1 MKKFSII
8 KEADTGFFAP
18 IENIVGRML
27 LPTMDQLCDLY
38 EVTVD
43 ELVEFTYSEFNKLE
57 KDNGQINYDVKVFDH
72 FHSESINL
80 LSLPGAEFG
89 AKVMAMTIPNSCIM
103 VNLYAMMYLT
113 AHYAKCVQSYMRKHN
128 NLLTKYY
135 LPNKNREMIFNTIR
149 TGLKHEYRHA
159 CQFNYL
165 AKKGKIEETL
175 EKESKKTY
183 YKNRLEIDAHL
194 YQYGISLP
202 LGLLF

>member
-8 KEADTGFFAP
+8 KEADTGFFSQ

-27 LPTMDQLCDLY
+27 LPSMNQLCDLY

-57 KDNGQINYDVKVFDH
+57 QKYGKINYEVKVFDH
-72 FHSESINL
+72 FHSETVDL
-80 LSLPGAEFG
+80 VSLPGTEFG
-89 AKVMAMTIPNSCIM
+89 AKVMALTVPESCIM

-113 AHYAKCVQSYMRKHN
+113 APYAKFVQSYMRRHN

-135 LPNKNREMIFNTIR
+135 FPCKNRKMIFNTIK

-194 YQYGISLP
+194 YQCGISLP